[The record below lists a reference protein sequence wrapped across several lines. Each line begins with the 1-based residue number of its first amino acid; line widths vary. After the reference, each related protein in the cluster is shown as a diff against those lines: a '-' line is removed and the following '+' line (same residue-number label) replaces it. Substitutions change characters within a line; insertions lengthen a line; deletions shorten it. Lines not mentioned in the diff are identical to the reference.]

1 MTTHSRPSALD
12 RLLAH
17 IRAPS
22 ADRSVLV
29 VTTNIVVTSA
39 ESRAICDDP
48 YSKGPVTKGELYEMQ
63 RQVYYALRTFR
74 EAILE
79 HIG

>member
-1 MTTHSRPSALD
+1 MAKQELADKLD
-12 RLLAH
+12 EA
-17 IRAPS
+17 IS
-22 ADRSVLV
+22 
-29 VTTNIVVTSA
+29 TFSA

-48 YSKGPVTKGELYEMQ
+48 YSKDPVTKGELYEMQ